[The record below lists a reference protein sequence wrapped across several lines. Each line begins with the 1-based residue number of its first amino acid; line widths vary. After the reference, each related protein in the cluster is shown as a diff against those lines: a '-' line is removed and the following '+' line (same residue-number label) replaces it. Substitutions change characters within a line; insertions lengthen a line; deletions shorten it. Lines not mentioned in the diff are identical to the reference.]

1 MADMIFEEDYD
12 NDGEM
17 TSIVIVMMMM
27 MVMIKTKMMTMVNRN
42 IFILSCSLCQALGQ
56 CRRAKKNK
64 MTEQYNSERATK
76 GVKRDGESL

>member
-27 MVMIKTKMMTMVNRN
+27 AMIKTTMMTMVNRN
-42 IFILSCSLCQALGQ
+42 IFILSCGSRSVQTSKKKIK
-56 CRRAKKNK
+56 RRSSTIAN
-64 MTEQYNSERATK
+64 ERQKA
-76 GVKRDGESL
+76 

>member
-27 MVMIKTKMMTMVNRN
+27 VMIKTKMMAMVNRN

-56 CRRAKKNK
+56 CRRAKKK
-64 MTEQYNSERATK
+64 
-76 GVKRDGESL
+76 